1 MAQVTITALK
11 RTPRM
16 SKAGKAFVSL
26 GLKTTEYGDKWL
38 SGFAG
43 DENSHW
49 QEGDVVDIEIT
60 QKDEYLNFKTNK
72 VNQVSKGEGNDSR
85 VFNLLNLK
93 ILPLLEVIAEDI
105 KATRKKQIMEEYPEH
120 SPTAFDEPTE
130 GVTQEDSPF

>member
-1 MAQVTITALK
+1 
-11 RTPRM
+11 M

-43 DENSHW
+43 DENNHW
-49 QEGDVVDIEIT
+49 QVGDVVDVEVT
-60 QKDEYLNFKTNK
+60 QKDEYLNFRTNK
-72 VNQVSKGEGNDSR
+72 INQVSKGEGNDSR

-93 ILPLLEVIAEDI
+93 ILPLLEIIAEDI

-120 SPTAFDEPTE
+120 SPTAFDDEPKDE
-130 GVTQEDSPF
+130 VSEADMPF

>member
-26 GLKTTEYGDKWL
+26 VLKTTEYGDKWL

-43 DENSHW
+43 DENNHW
-49 QEGDVVDIEIT
+49 QVGDVVDVEIT

-72 VNQVSKGEGNDSR
+72 VNQVSKGEANDSR

-93 ILPLLEVIAEDI
+93 ILPLLEIIAEDI

-120 SPTAFDEPTE
+120 SLTAFDEPTE